1 MTETEM
7 KTKLEHAEEQTHLW
21 RVEAYDYAH
30 QIARLRSQVARLE
43 AELNL
48 AQAKLALAGAR

>member
-1 MTETEM
+1 MTETEI
-7 KTKLEHAEEQTHLW
+7 KAKLERAEEQTHQW
-21 RVEAYDYAH
+21 RCEAYDYAH

-48 AQAKLALAGAR
+48 AQAKLALAGAK

>member
-1 MTETEM
+1 MTETEL
-7 KTKLEHAEEQTHLW
+7 KAKLEHAEEQTHLW
-21 RVEAYDYAH
+21 RLEAYDYAH

-48 AQAKLALAGAR
+48 AQAKLVVAGAK